1 MNPYLSSLEAIWKD
15 PKHVLIDEAKLNETV
30 SSFRG
35 QEMPVPSWRDPVFP
49 EDDSSVFADFLG
61 IGNAINFAFK
71 DFDTKKTFSVEW
83 KGRTWAGAFGMWAC
97 LSRALERGTE
107 LLDASVLASLKTS
120 DVERIFMGD
129 SQMPMLNERCAVLN
143 EIGRLLGQHYG
154 GKMSNLFEGCGYRA
168 FGTNG
173 IVNVLIKEF
182 PSFCDESL
190 HSRSGTILQFH
201 KRAQLLPMMYQGRA
215 LSSDKLSKLSDYQ
228 DLGPIADY
236 AVPRALRNAGILRY
250 SSALE
255 AKVKAQQT
263 IEKDSEEEQEIR
275 AQTSHAQ
282 FEILQRL
289 KTSGL
294 SSITILNVDY
304 KVWSLGRGGTEP
316 HHLTRTISY

>member
-1 MNPYLSSLEAIWKD
+1 MNPYLSSLEVIWKN
-15 PKHVLIDEAKLNETV
+15 PKHVSIDEAKLNETADA
-30 SSFRG
+30 FYG

-49 EDDSSVFADFLG
+49 PEDSSVFADFLG
-61 IGNAINFAFK
+61 VGNAINFAFK
-71 DFDTKKTFSVEW
+71 DFDTKKTFSVQW
-83 KGRTWAGAFGMWAC
+83 NGHTWSGAFGMWAC
-97 LSRALERGTE
+97 LSRALESGMDV
-107 LLDASVLASLKTS
+107 LDARVLASLKIS
-120 DVERIFMGD
+120 DVERIFIGD
-129 SQMPMLNERCAVLN
+129 SLMPMLNERCVVLN
-143 EIGRLLGQHYG
+143 EVGTILGQRYG
-154 GKMSNLFEGCGYRA
+154 GKMSNLFEACGYRA
-168 FGTNG
+168 FGTDG
-173 IVNVLIKEF
+173 IVNRLIEEF
-182 PSFCDESL
+182 PSFCDESV
-190 HSRSGTILQFH
+190 HSRSGIILQFH

-255 AKVKAQQT
+255 AKVKAQQI

-289 KTSGL
+289 KTSGP